1 MFPLD
6 TNLVR
11 RNLSNITVNLN
22 AVTAKFF
29 QRSKTHIRCEH
40 RLFISKLETARF
52 VFFFLHSSFVQEYA
66 DSSNQRD
73 FFRLG
78 LISLRIYPIKSV

>member
-6 TNLVR
+6 TNLVC

-40 RLFISKLETARF
+40 RLFIGKLETDRF
-52 VFFFLHSSFVQEYA
+52 VFFFLHSSFVLEYA
-66 DSSNQRD
+66 ESSNQRD
-73 FFRLG
+73 FLPLG
-78 LISLRIYPIKSV
+78 LLSLRIYLIKSV